1 MNKLLNSTVVF
12 GLLATS
18 TFTSIG
24 FTSAAIGQERSG
36 EDKPL
41 IGRFVIPESEAVE
54 DNLRYSPSVI
64 WRHSQP
70 IGSSSFRFGGKCT
83 SCHTN
88 PAVSAGEASVFDFY
102 VGSVSQDNGLAV
114 TLSKQDNGLAMTLS
128 KPDSTTQSIL
138 KLKKDQGV
146 IVYGVCPGTKELA
159 SLLKQHDIILTV
171 DDQSAKTAQQV
182 EEAFKTTKALELTVL
197 RKGETK
203 ELRRPAKPDSAA
215 TKQSRYLVGIKL
227 GELAPVVISQL
238 QLDDSI
244 SVFVQGFSGDS
255 SAKTAGMKTN
265 DILLKVDGKQIVSAD
280 MLQELVQNS
289 EGKSLTFEVLRDGSE
304 LQFDVTP
311 NLVQTSDIAVLGS
324 HADVIQGGRYSIVA
338 PHLPD
343 VAPVMNARVPDVL
356 SQLYPIPQ
364 VATTRPL
371 PIARSSETIQKQLQK
386 IEQQLERMTKA
397 MEALSEK
404 Q

>member
-12 GLLATS
+12 GLLAAS

-41 IGRFVIPESEAVE
+41 IGRFVIPETEAVE

-70 IGSSSFRFGGKCT
+70 IGSSSFRFGGKCS

-102 VGSVSQDNGLAV
+102 VGSVRQDNGLAV
-114 TLSKQDNGLAMTLS
+114 TLS

-238 QLDDSI
+238 RLDDSI

-324 HADVIQGGRYSIVA
+324 HADVMQGGRYSIVA

-386 IEQQLERMTKA
+386 IEQQLERMTKV